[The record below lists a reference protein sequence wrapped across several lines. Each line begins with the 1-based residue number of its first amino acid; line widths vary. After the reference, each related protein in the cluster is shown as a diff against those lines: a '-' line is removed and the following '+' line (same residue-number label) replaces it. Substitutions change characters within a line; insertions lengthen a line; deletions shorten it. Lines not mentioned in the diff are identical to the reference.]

1 MYEYSSEFSNFGDDT
16 TPYECGKN
24 YDEVINKLEDTIEKL
39 FNWFQCNNFKAN
51 ASKCHFFLSPYKPV
65 TIKIKESAIE
75 SSNSEKLL
83 GVTIDSKL
91 SFDDH
96 ITILCRKTSQKL
108 HALSRVATYMSF
120 DKKRILL
127 KTFITPQFNYCP
139 LVWMCHSTG
148 LNNTIEN
155 LHERALRIVYQDKK
169 SDFETLLKNDKSV
182 TIHVRNL
189 HYLVTDV
196 YKVKNNISPEI
207 MREIFHFQENENYN
221 LRSGTHLASRNM
233 RTTLF
238 GKETV
243 SNLGAK
249 IWPLL
254 PEELKNASSLQ
265 IFKNKLKEWKPI
277 SCPCRLCK
285 TYVQH
290 VGFI

>member
-1 MYEYSSEFSNFGDDT
+1 
-16 TPYECGKN
+16 
-24 YDEVINKLEDTIEKL
+24 
-39 FNWFQCNNFKAN
+39 
-51 ASKCHFFLSPYKPV
+51 
-65 TIKIKESAIE
+65 
-75 SSNSEKLL
+75 
-83 GVTIDSKL
+83 
-91 SFDDH
+91 
-96 ITILCRKTSQKL
+96 
-108 HALSRVATYMSF
+108 MSF

-127 KTFITPQFNYCP
+127 KAFITSQFNYCP
-139 LVWMCHSTG
+139 LVWMCHSRG
-148 LNNTIEN
+148 LNNRINN
-155 LHERALRIVYQDKK
+155 LHERALRIAYQDKK

-189 HYLVTDV
+189 YYLVTEV

-207 MREIFHFQENENYN
+207 MRKIFHFQENENCN

-233 RTTLF
+233 RATLF

-254 PEELKNASSLQ
+254 LEELKNASSLQ

-285 TYVQH
+285 TYIQH
-290 VGFI
+290 VGFM